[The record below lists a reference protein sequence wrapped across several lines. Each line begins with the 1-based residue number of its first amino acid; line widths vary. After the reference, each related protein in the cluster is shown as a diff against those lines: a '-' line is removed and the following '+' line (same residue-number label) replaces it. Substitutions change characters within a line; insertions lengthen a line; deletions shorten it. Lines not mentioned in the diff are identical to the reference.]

1 VEVHDSKVH
10 LIAVP
15 LDTSSHAQS
24 VIPHR
29 VNDIFV
35 FSKDKFVSFSTA
47 NEEMSSILYLSGV
60 EVIQIFYDIAI
71 HANLHCLLQF

>member
-1 VEVHDSKVH
+1 MIRKIIW
-10 LIAVP
+10 IAVP
-15 LDTSSHAQS
+15 LDISSLAQS
-24 VIPHR
+24 VIPHGI
-29 VNDIFV
+29 NDIFTFV

-47 NEEMSSILYLSGV
+47 NEEMSSILYLSSV